1 MGSWLQMDKIKNM
14 SLKKSFFFLTLSSLI
29 IASVLT
35 TISYILLNYIYHSIQ
50 DKYLQTPLYTETITI
65 MQNNINQYS
74 DFDKVLI
81 NIISTLQLVL
91 PLVFFI
97 GLLLLADIIFY
108 KVKLKTPIE
117 ILNKG
122 ANEISNNNLDFY
134 LEYKSND
141 ELGNLC
147 NAFEKMRSQLNKN
160 NIKMWTMIDDRKQLN
175 AAFSHDLRNPLT
187 VLKGYSDYL
196 TKYIPTGKLSDKKIL
211 STTQLMSEHIDR
223 IEYYVN
229 SMSNAQRLEDIV
241 ITKTILNI
249 NDFIENLDSNISI
262 LSKQTGKSFK
272 LTNKVDS
279 INILFDENIIHRVIE
294 NIISNAF
301 RYAKNKVSI
310 LIYLEQKFL
319 IFVIDDDGVGFSE
332 ESLKSALKPFYKDK
346 TLNNNN
352 SNFGMGLYISKVL
365 CEKHGGSIFIE
376 NNLIGSAKITI
387 KFSTKD

>member
-1 MGSWLQMDKIKNM
+1 
-14 SLKKSFFFLTLSSLI
+14 
-29 IASVLT
+29 
-35 TISYILLNYIYHSIQ
+35 
-50 DKYLQTPLYTETITI
+50 

>member
-1 MGSWLQMDKIKNM
+1 MDKIKNM

-35 TISYILLNYIYHSIQ
+35 AISYISLNYIYHSIQ

-74 DFDKVLI
+74 DFDKMLI

-97 GLLLLADIIFY
+97 GLLLFADIIFY

-122 ANEISNNNLDFY
+122 ANEIYSNNLDFY

-147 NAFEKMRSQLNKN
+147 NAFEKMRFQLNKN

-175 AAFSHDLRNPLT
+175 TAFSHDLRNPLT

-196 TKYIPTGKLSDKKIL
+196 IKYIPTGKLSDKKIL
-211 STTQLMSEHIDR
+211 SNIQLMSEHIDR
-223 IEYYVN
+223 IEYYVD
-229 SMSNAQRLEDIV
+229 SMSNAQRLEDLVIV
-241 ITKTILNI
+241 KSISSI
-249 NDFIENLDSNISI
+249 NDFVENLDSNISI
-262 LSKQTGKSFK
+262 LSKQAGKSFK
-272 LTNKVDS
+272 LTNKVDH
-279 INILFDENIIHRVIE
+279 INVLLDENIIHRVIE

-310 LIYLEQKFL
+310 LIYLEQEFL
-319 IFVIDDDGVGFSE
+319 TFVIEDDGIGFSKD
-332 ESLKSALKPFYKDK
+332 SLSSALKPFYKDK

-352 SNFGMGLYISKVL
+352 SNFGMGLYISKIL
-365 CEKHGGSIFIE
+365 CEKHGGSILIK
-376 NNLIGSAKITI
+376 NNPIGGAKII
-387 KFSTKD
+387 AKFSTKD